1 MAFLS
6 VPQEDAMPLHILIT
20 LLAVVIALAAITVAG
35 FLFLTGGAM
44 TPPMTILA
52 VTAVVTLLAS
62 IIVRRYGGNRD

>member
-1 MAFLS
+1 
-6 VPQEDAMPLHILIT
+6 MPLHILIT

-44 TPPMTILA
+44 TSPMTILA